1 MSGPAANWRKA
12 DAYAELH
19 FCDRRAFAWEWLRR
33 SPSYRQMWARR
44 TELPD
49 RRLRETGLLAWI
61 DPALAAPQARPIWSV
76 ERDPHVLRGRPAH
89 HASMPEDLFD
99 ILAVAPFVSVA
110 VDAAQREHW
119 LISDGR
125 WSIRLDLNDGTLLGG
140 PILVEHR
147 ITGIVSAKPKLK
159 ALRQFVVLAQSGNLP
174 ASMMP
179 RERKAAQ
186 WILELRAGDALL
198 DAASQQDIAR
208 ALFDSAIASR
218 RWRVE
223 SASYRL
229 RAQRL
234 VKVARFRLA
243 EPLSGPWFD

>member
-1 MSGPAANWRKA
+1 MSGPAANWRTA
-12 DAYAELH
+12 DAYAELL

-33 SPSYRQMWARR
+33 STYYRQMWARR

-49 RRLRETGLLAWI
+49 RRLKETGLVAWI

-89 HASMPEDLFD
+89 HASVPDDLFD

-110 VDAAQREHW
+110 VDAAHREHW

-125 WSIRLDLNDGTLLGG
+125 WSVRLDLNDGTLLGG

-147 ITGIVSAKPKLK
+147 IAGIVSAKPKLK
-159 ALRQFVVLAQSGNLP
+159 ALRQFLVLAQMGTLP

-179 RERKAAQ
+179 RERKAVQ
-186 WILELRAGDALL
+186 WILELRAGDAIL
-198 DAASQQDIAR
+198 DDATQQDMAR
-208 ALFDSAIASR
+208 KLFPNALAPL
-218 RWRVE
+218 RWRLE
-223 SASYRL
+223 NASYRL
-229 RAQRL
+229 RVQRL
-234 VKVARFRLA
+234 VRVARRRLA
-243 EPLSGPWFD
+243 DPLTGPWFE